1 MIGFITSETDLLHDS
16 LFIVVAQRS
25 AEFIVVH
32 RRSIL
37 LDPPP
42 TRHLCQT
49 HRLSK
54 KGVFNI
60 FIKSETN
67 KKI

>member
-32 RRSIL
+32 RRSVL

-54 KGVFNI
+54 KWSFGQKLTF
-60 FIKSETN
+60 
-67 KKI
+67 